1 MTAEQAGRLAAI
13 RSRQIEGAEAAH
25 RAQANA
31 RGAALRAVVAMVEA
45 TPSPTLGEA
54 SEMLRDVHALAL
66 AALVMSG
73 GQR

>member
-45 TPSPTLGEA
+45 TPSPTRPSRSSAEL
-54 SEMLRDVHALAL
+54 SSTPNRDLAQ
-66 AALVMSG
+66 LV
-73 GQR
+73 QR